1 MAKVADFG
9 FYCQKQAIKRT
20 RQCYRTP
27 GYPRKHRDV
36 WQMPCRD
43 FILSEYEPRWQDAI
57 EQFLRRTR
65 KNDGDGSGSGEP
77 MSAFRKPDEKRR
89 VRRL

>member
-43 FILSEYEPRWQDAI
+43 FILSEYEPNGKMLSSNFCEER
-57 EQFLRRTR
+57 
-65 KNDGDGSGSGEP
+65 
-77 MSAFRKPDEKRR
+77 EKMTATVLGPVNR
-89 VRRL
+89 